1 MLAACTPATSEK
13 IVEITRVVT
22 ETQEVPG
29 EEVVVTR
36 VITETIEVTP
46 TPSADDADSEE
57 PARANLV
64 VCMAQEPATLYTY
77 GGSMLAQAAVTHGFY
92 ENIINT
98 ASYDYQ
104 AQGIEKLP
112 SLEDGDA
119 VINEVEVSAGD
130 TVADAAG
137 NVVTLEE
144 GVVVKDME
152 GSEITYD
159 GSSTLTLPQ
168 MSADF
173 TFKPLVWEDGTPV
186 TADDSVYSF
195 ELVADPDTP
204 STKFTVDRTASYE
217 ATGDLSV
224 RWTGIPGWLDSIY
237 FLNVWTPLPRHAW
250 GQMTAAEL
258 LDSEEANR
266 QPLANGPFRIEEWV
280 AGDHITLV
288 RNDYYYRADE
298 GLPRLDS
305 VTFRFIADTNQLLAQ
320 MLSNQCDIATQDG
333 LDASQAPF
341 LLEA

>member
-1 MLAACTPATSEK
+1 
-13 IVEITRVVT
+13 
-22 ETQEVPG
+22 
-29 EEVVVTR
+29 
-36 VITETIEVTP
+36 EVTP

-119 VINEVEVSAGD
+119 VINEVEGSAGD
-130 TVADAAG
+130 TVADAGG

-186 TADDSVYSF
+186 IALDSVY
-195 ELVADPDTP
+195 
-204 STKFTVDRTASYE
+204 
-217 ATGDLSV
+217 
-224 RWTGIPGWLDSIY
+224 
-237 FLNVWTPLPRHAW
+237 
-250 GQMTAAEL
+250 
-258 LDSEEANR
+258 
-266 QPLANGPFRIEEWV
+266 
-280 AGDHITLV
+280 
-288 RNDYYYRADE
+288 
-298 GLPRLDS
+298 
-305 VTFRFIADTNQLLAQ
+305 RF
-320 MLSNQCDIATQDG
+320 
-333 LDASQAPF
+333 
-341 LLEA
+341 